1 MEPPA
6 VFVCDVPN
14 ESSKL
19 NDHQFINEKQN
30 RTEQTR
36 HPILKLNALLFNLAL
51 PLVSWIS
58 SNTLC
63 LFHGCSPKLFAAVS
77 DQLFSSAST
86 PTAAPNS
93 DTPVE
98 LADGISLW

>member
-1 MEPPA
+1 MIT
-6 VFVCDVPN
+6 N
-14 ESSKL
+14 LK
-19 NDHQFINEKQN
+19 KQN
-30 RTEQTR
+30 RTNTTSYTQTECIAIYR
-36 HPILKLNALLFNLAL
+36 VAL

-63 LFHGCSPKLFAAVS
+63 LFHGCGPKLFAAVS